1 MSRIV
6 ILVGSLRKGGNTEL
20 LAGAF
25 AEVAGLHNKVEVVSV
40 ADYSIHPC
48 TGCNRC
54 FSNEDH
60 ACVQDDDMALIYE
73 KLRKADTLVVA
84 SPVYF
89 YGISA
94 QLKAL
99 VDRLHTPMRNAFSI
113 RRLGLILVG
122 AATLPDLFDPIVM
135 QYRMICRFFNLESI
149 GTVLV
154 SGAREKGDVK
164 YRDSMQRAFELG
176 SKLNQKGS

>member
-6 ILVGSLRKGGNTEL
+6 ILVGSVRKCGNTEL

-25 AEVAGLHNKVEVVSV
+25 AEGAKPHNEVEVISV
-40 ADYSIHPC
+40 ADYRIFPC
-48 TGCNRC
+48 TGCNCC
-54 FSNEDH
+54 FSTEGH
-60 ACVQDDDMALIYE
+60 ACIQEDDMAQIYE

-94 QLKAL
+94 QLKTL

-135 QYRMICRFFNLESI
+135 QYQMICRFFNLESI

-154 SGAREKGDVK
+154 SGVREKGGVK
-164 YRDSMQRAFELG
+164 YGDGMQRAFELG
-176 SKLNQKGS
+176 SKLN